1 MLFSISAFEL
11 DGWGAMSELMAFN
24 NQAVQNGG
32 VGVGAGAGGR
42 VGGRKHIKHEDQ
54 EEGKLFVGGLSW
66 ETTQDSLLRYFS
78 RFGEVID
85 CVVMK
90 NAETGR
96 SRGFGFVTFSDPNNI
111 DSVIQ
116 SCPHSLDGR
125 TIDPKPCNPRSMQK
139 PKKNINWPKVFLGG
153 LPSSITETD
162 LRTYFSRYGRVTEV
176 VIMYDQEKKKARGFG
191 FLSFE
196 SDAAVD
202 QAVAEHYVNIQN
214 KQVEIKRAEPRNN
227 PDNMGNGPV
236 VDQWGAPPSNG
247 ISHAPATPTYS
258 GWGAPPS
265 GPGPSS
271 APAPQVTLNYSPQA
285 NQWGAPPHSQPSPVQ
300 HSWGAPPHAPQNS
313 FAPGHGAGQPPP
325 PQFNSNHFAPAP
337 APAPHIGTSY
347 WGSPPGPT
355 PPPST
360 PGELYAPGHHSA
372 PPQSPSQHKFD
383 LYSTHGAGAGPGPG
397 HTYQLQPATPHTDY
411 SRMYQQTKG
420 HPAAPQAHYSS
431 PTSPDYYSP
440 GPPQCA
446 PLPTYPPSN
455 SALDQRVAANHH
467 TNGPFAPQLSQV
479 TVCDVDRLSLRYLA
493 CFNALNLDQN
503 D

>member
-1 MLFSISAFEL
+1 
-11 DGWGAMSELMAFN
+11 MAFS
-24 NQAVQNGG
+24 QVTQNGGGG
-32 VGVGAGAGGR
+32 VGVGARGGGSGAPAGN
-42 VGGRKHIKHEDQ
+42 RKHNKHEDQ

-111 DSVIQ
+111 DTVIQ
-116 SCPHSLDGR
+116 SCPHNLDGR

-162 LRTYFSRYGRVTEV
+162 LRNFFSRYGRVTEV

-196 SDAAVD
+196 NDAAVD

-227 PDNMGNGPV
+227 PEVGNGPV
-236 VDQWGAPPSNG
+236 VDQWGAQTTNG
-247 ISHAPATPTYS
+247 LSHAPGPPTPSYS
-258 GWGAPPS
+258 GWGAPP
-265 GPGPSS
+265 
-271 APAPQVTLNYSPQA
+271 APPAAPPVTINYSQQPS
-285 NQWGAPPHSQPSPVQ
+285 QWGGHSQPSPV
-300 HSWGAPPHAPQNS
+300 HHTWGGPPAPPHPPHQTNYG
-313 FAPGHGAGQPPP
+313 PGQPQPPP
-325 PQFNSNHFAPAP
+325 HFAAHNPAGP
-337 APAPHIGTSY
+337 PTYGTSY

-360 PGELYAPGHHSA
+360 PADISWPHGA
-372 PPQSPSQHKFD
+372 PPQSPGQHKYDPYSGQQQHSFTLQASQH
-383 LYSTHGAGAGPGPG
+383 
-397 HTYQLQPATPHTDY
+397 HTDY
-411 SRMYQQTKG
+411 GRLY
-420 HPAAPQAHYSS
+420 AAAGSKPPPAHYSS
-431 PTSPDYYSP
+431 PTSPDYYS
-440 GPPQCA
+440 QCA
-446 PLPTYPPSN
+446 PLQTYAAAPANSGSN
-455 SALDQRVAANHH
+455 PHNPHNPHQH
-467 TNGPFAPQLSQV
+467 NGPFAPPLSQV
-479 TVCDVDRLSLRYLA
+479 GHQLSS
-493 CFNALNLDQN
+493 
-503 D
+503 

>member
-1 MLFSISAFEL
+1 
-11 DGWGAMSELMAFN
+11 MAFS
-24 NQAVQNGG
+24 QGQQNGG
-32 VGVGAGAGGR
+32 NGVGAGRGGA
-42 VGGRKHIKHEDQ
+42 RKHIKHEDQ

-78 RFGEVID
+78 HYGEVID

-116 SCPHSLDGR
+116 SCPHNLDGR

-162 LRTYFSRYGRVTEV
+162 LRNYFSRYGRVTEV

-202 QAVAEHYVNIQN
+202 QAVSEHYVNIQN

-227 PDNMGNGPV
+227 PDSVGSASNGPV

-247 ISHAPATPTYS
+247 ISQTGPGTGTPTYS
-258 GWGAPPS
+258 GWGAPPAPPT
-265 GPGPSS
+265 GPPISVSMNYQSQPS
-271 APAPQVTLNYSPQA
+271 
-285 NQWGAPPHSQPSPVQ
+285 QWGAPPHSQPSPVQ
-300 HSWGAPPHAPQNS
+300 HSWGAPPHQNN
-313 FAPGHGAGQPPP
+313 FAHAQQAPPP
-325 PQFNSNHFAPAP
+325 PHTPQYNSNHYA

-360 PGELYAPGHHSA
+360 PGDLYAPTGPHAA
-372 PPQSPSQHKFD
+372 PPQSPSQHKYDPYTSQHAFQ
-383 LYSTHGAGAGPGPG
+383 LGPPTP
-397 HTYQLQPATPHTDY
+397 HTPHTDY
-411 SRMYQQTKG
+411 SRMYQATKG
-420 HPAAPQAHYSS
+420 PHQHHTPPAHYSS

-440 GPPQCA
+440 QCA
-446 PLPTYPPSN
+446 PLPSYPPN
-455 SALDQRVAANHH
+455 NNAMDQRVPSNHH
-467 TNGPFAPQLSQV
+467 HNGPYAPQLSQV
-479 TVCDVDRLSLRYLA
+479 FQTKLWD
-493 CFNALNLDQN
+493 N
-503 D
+503 

>member
-1 MLFSISAFEL
+1 
-11 DGWGAMSELMAFN
+11 MAFS
-24 NQAVQNGG
+24 QGTQN
-32 VGVGAGAGGR
+32 GVGAGAGARG
-42 VGGRKHIKHEDQ
+42 VGGGGRKHIKHEDQ

-116 SCPHSLDGR
+116 SCPHNLDGR

-162 LRTYFSRYGRVTEV
+162 LRNYFSRYGRVTEV

-202 QAVAEHYVNIQN
+202 SAVSEHYVNIQN

-227 PDNMGNGPV
+227 PDGVGGNGPV
-236 VDQWGAPPSNG
+236 VDQWGAPPQNG
-247 ISHAPATPTYS
+247 LNHAPSATPTYS
-258 GWGAPPS
+258 GWGAPPA
-265 GPGPSS
+265 PP
-271 APAPQVTLNYSPQA
+271 APAATAPVTMNYSQQPSH
-285 NQWGAPPHSQPSPVQ
+285 WGAAPPHSQPSPVQ
-300 HSWGAPPHAPQNS
+300 HNWGAAPPQHQNS
-313 FAPGHGAGQPPP
+313 YPGPAPHQY
-325 PQFNSNHFAPAP
+325 NSNHFAA
-337 APAPHIGTSY
+337 APHIGTSY

-360 PGELYAPGHHSA
+360 PGDMYAPAPHAA
-372 PPQSPSQHKFD
+372 PPQSPSQHKYD
-383 LYSTHGAGAGPGPG
+383 PYNSQPP
-397 HTYQLQPATPHTDY
+397 HTFQLQPPAVPHTDY
-411 SRMYQQTKG
+411 SRMYQAHQATKG
-420 HPAAPQAHYSS
+420 LSHQNPPPAPHYSS

-440 GPPQCA
+440 QCA
-446 PLPTYPPSN
+446 PLPTYPPNN
-455 SALDQRVAANHH
+455 SAMDQRVASNHH
-467 TNGPFAPQLSQV
+467 PNGPYAPPLSQV
-479 TVCDVDRLSLRYLA
+479 
-493 CFNALNLDQN
+493 
-503 D
+503 